1 MTRDSGFGIRDS
13 AFAEDAR
20 QTVERALIDAKAPCI
35 TSSFQA
41 ECVVLTHM
49 LREIQPDIPVLFL
62 DTFHHFAQTLE
73 YRDELTARWGL
84 NLINLQAKTP
94 SVGLWQAESTEACCK
109 RHKVEPLF
117 AALAGYDTWFT
128 ALRRDQS
135 PSRANLQEVEP
146 FKLPGKTISRVAPLA
161 GWTTRDVWKYAKEHD
176 IPLLPLY
183 ELGYTSIGCEPCT
196 AVPFDPE
203 NPRSGRWQGQ
213 KLECG
218 IHIQA
223 K

>member
-1 MTRDSGFGIRDS
+1 VSTPVDRDPGSGIRDS
-13 AFAEDAR
+13 IILEALAR
-20 QTVERALIDAKAPCI
+20 AVASGNAPCI

-49 LREIQPDIPVLFL
+49 LLESKPDIPVLFL
-62 DTFHHFAQTLE
+62 ETFHHFAETLK
-73 YRDELTARWGL
+73 YRDEMTAAWNL
-84 NLINLQAKTP
+84 NLINLKAAEPK
-94 SVGLWQAESTEACCK
+94 VGLWQTSTEQCCAL
-109 RHKVEPLF
+109 HKVGPLF
-117 AALAGYDTWFT
+117 SALEQYDVWFT

-146 FKLPGKTISRVAPLA
+146 FRLPSGKVIQRVSPLA
-161 GWTTRDVWKYAKEHD
+161 SWTIKDVWTYAKEHD

-183 ELGYTSIGCEPCT
+183 EVGYTSIGCEPCT
-196 AVPFDPE
+196 TPPLDPD

>member
-1 MTRDSGFGIRDS
+1 MS
-13 AFAEDAR
+13 DAR
-20 QTVERALIDAKAPCI
+20 DVIRTALSGAKAPCL

-41 ECVVLTHM
+41 ESVVLSHM
-49 LREIQPDIPVLFL
+49 LREARPDLPVLFL
-62 DTFHHFAQTLE
+62 ETFHHFAETLA
-73 YRDELTARWGL
+73 YRDQLTRDWNL
-84 NLINLQAKTP
+84 NLITLRAAEP
-94 SVGLWQAESTEACCK
+94 RVGLWQTESTEACCK

-117 AALAGYDTWFT
+117 AALENYDVWFT

-135 PSRANLQEVEP
+135 PSRANLQEIEP
-146 FKLPGKTISRVAPLA
+146 FRLPSGRIIQRVSPIAS
-161 GWTTRDVWKYAKEHD
+161 WTTKDVWAYAKQHD

-183 ELGYTSIGCEPCT
+183 DLGFTSVGCEPCT
-196 AVPFDPE
+196 SLPTDPS

>member
-1 MTRDSGFGIRDS
+1 MS
-13 AFAEDAR
+13 DAR
-20 QTVERALIDAKAPCI
+20 DVIRTALSDATAPCL

-41 ECVVLTHM
+41 ECVVLSHM
-49 LREIQPDIPVLFL
+49 LREARPELPVLFL
-62 DTFHHFAQTLE
+62 ETFHHFAETLA
-73 YRDELTARWGL
+73 YRDRLTRDWNL
-84 NLINLQAKTP
+84 NLITLRAAEP
-94 SVGLWQAESTEACCK
+94 RVGLWQTESTEACCK

-117 AALAGYDTWFT
+117 AALEDYDVWFT

-135 PSRANLQEVEP
+135 PSRANLQEIEP
-146 FKLPGKTISRVAPLA
+146 FRLPSGKVIQRVSPIAS
-161 GWTTRDVWKYAKEHD
+161 WTTKDVWAYARQHN

-183 ELGYTSIGCEPCT
+183 ELGFTSVGCEPCT
-196 AVPFDPE
+196 SLPLDPS

>member
-1 MTRDSGFGIRDS
+1 MSSNARDVIRT
-13 AFAEDAR
+13 ALADA
-20 QTVERALIDAKAPCI
+20 TAPCL

-41 ECVVLTHM
+41 ECVVLTHL
-49 LREIQPDIPVLFL
+49 LRESGPDLPVLFL
-62 DTFHHFAQTLE
+62 ETFHHFAETLT
-73 YRDELTARWGL
+73 YRDELTRDWKL
-84 NLINLQAKTP
+84 NLITLRAAEP
-94 SVGLWQAESTEACCK
+94 RVGLWQAESTEACCK

-117 AALAGYDTWFT
+117 AALEHYDVWFT

-135 PSRANLQEVEP
+135 PSRANLQEIEP
-146 FKLPGKTISRVAPLA
+146 FRLPSGKVIQRVSPLA
-161 GWTTRDVWKYAKEHD
+161 SWTTKDVWAYARQHA

-183 ELGYTSIGCEPCT
+183 ELGFTSVGCEPCT
-196 AVPFDPE
+196 SLPLDPSD
-203 NPRSGRWQGQ
+203 PRSGRWQGQ

>member
-1 MTRDSGFGIRDS
+1 VIDSQLPTADS
-13 AFAEDAR
+13 QAETQRAFRVIAE
-20 QTVERALIDAKAPCI
+20 ALATATAPCI

-49 LREIQPDIPVLFL
+49 LREMRPDIPVLFL
-62 DTFHHFAQTLE
+62 DTFHHFPQTLA

-84 NLINLQAKTP
+84 NLINLRAKAP
-94 SVGLWQAESTEACCK
+94 QVGLWEAESTQACCA

-117 AALAGYDTWFT
+117 SALANHDTWFT

-146 FKLPGKTISRVAPLA
+146 FSLPDKTITRVAPIA
-161 GWTTRDVWKYAKEHD
+161 AWTARDVWKYAKEHD

-183 ELGYTSIGCEPCT
+183 DLGYTSIGCEPCT
-196 AVPFDPE
+196 TPPVDPD